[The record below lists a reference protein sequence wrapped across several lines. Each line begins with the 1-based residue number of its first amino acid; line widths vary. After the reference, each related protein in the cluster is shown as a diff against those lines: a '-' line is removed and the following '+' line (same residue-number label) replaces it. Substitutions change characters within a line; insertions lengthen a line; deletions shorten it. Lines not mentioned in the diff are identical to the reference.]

1 MYWLTSIETEMHHHL
16 SIVGT
21 QNDLVLQTLFQDAHG
36 LHRLKLTLLDVKVL
50 GFMVEGLAILYKLVK

>member
-1 MYWLTSIETEMHHHL
+1 MHHHL